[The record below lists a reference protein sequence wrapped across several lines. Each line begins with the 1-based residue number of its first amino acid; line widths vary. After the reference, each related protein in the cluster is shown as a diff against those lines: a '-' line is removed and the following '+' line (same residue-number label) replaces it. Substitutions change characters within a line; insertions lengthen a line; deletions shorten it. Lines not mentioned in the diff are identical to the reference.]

1 MSNSSS
7 NIKPSI
13 KMINYSIAVDLVY
26 RTLVILLLSLIALLL
41 WNMDWSIRQ
50 VSTIA
55 DSINDTLNNTTL
67 EIEYE
72 D

>member
-1 MSNSSS
+1 
-7 NIKPSI
+7 
-13 KMINYSIAVDLVY
+13 MINYSIAVDLVY